1 MTKRQWE
8 HIEDQLIS
16 AMDDIVYAI
25 KKRSA
30 TPEEVAALPE
40 IALALEKIGTS

>member
-1 MTKRQWE
+1 MTDRQMD

-16 AMDDIVYAI
+16 AIDIIVYAI
-25 KKRSA
+25 KKRNA

-40 IALALEKIGTS
+40 IAIALYKFRKY